1 MLIPRLSAGGSW
13 LLAAQ
18 IILICFGCQQP
29 SPSKKGFAI
38 DDAENVFFVSQRR
51 KFIMYE
57 HNKAKDTLVAKAKF
71 DNVRGGN
78 PFYNA
83 QLDKIYSFCWDSRG
97 GQIINIYDRP
107 NGKPKLIAERKT
119 ASYSVFSYKD
129 DYLIISCFFSPPQ
142 ENKLIVG
149 DTFYFPHDLSGKVY
163 LYDLSSKAYLLETSE
178 EDNRFTKEYDFYQTY
193 GFVQDSLLYCDIPGD
208 FISLNMETGGIKKIY
223 KYNYF
228 IHEFLIK
235 EDSIEEANLFHF
247 LSTPKTLTP
256 PNQPLVIGKDLYM
269 IPRNFVFLGASE
281 VDMQVSDHLYNTYKI
296 NTLYKHLGNNTFEHV
311 LEVPMSKDVEWLMGM
326 GDHIFFIGQKN
337 KDQTEV
343 VRYNPASKEIKK
355 LVLNKK
361 GYFVYLAGKTKDY
374 LVLLLRN
381 PEAKRKKHILGLVPK
396 DLKSNPK
403 FYDLPDFDASNP
415 CFFGISSKYSNNIGR
430 MDVICNPDSR
440 ITRYDFGM
448 MDSIM
453 SRDKYY
459 RNY

>member
-1 MLIPRLSAGGSW
+1 MSISRISNGGSW
-13 LLAAQ
+13 LLAVQ
-18 IILICFGCQQP
+18 IILVCFGCQQP
-29 SPSKKGFAI
+29 SLSKKGFAI

-149 DTFYFPHDLSGKVY
+149 DTFYFPHDDLSGKT
-163 LYDLSSKAYLLETSE
+163 YDLLSSKAYLLETSE

-311 LEVPMSKDVEWLMGM
+311 LDIPMTKDIAWATAM
-326 GDHIFFIGQKN
+326 DDCIFFVGKKEN
-337 KDQTEV
+337 KTEL
-343 VRYNPASKEIKK
+343 VRYDLLTKDIQR
-355 LVLNKK
+355 LVLNKED
-361 GYFVYLAGKTKDY
+361 YLAFLAGHTKDY
-374 LVLLLRN
+374 FVLMLRN
-381 PEAKRKKHILGLVPK
+381 SKVKENKHILAIVPK
-396 DLKSNPK
+396 DLTSEPK
-403 FYDLPDFDASNP
+403 FYDLPPGFNTSNP
-415 CFFGISSKYSNNIGR
+415 VYFTFSSKYDNNVWGFMNNGIIR
-430 MDVICNPDSR
+430 YNPES
-440 ITRYDFGM
+440 G
-448 MDSIM
+448 
-453 SRDKYY
+453 
-459 RNY
+459 